1 MVNKADF
8 SAQEWE
14 VVVDA
19 PQMAGI
25 AVMVSGASG
34 VIGSI
39 KEAAAAAHAVYEGTT
54 HTDGLIRLISTK
66 DEMQASQTRIRA
78 LMGEFGETDPN
89 TWVYNQTITAVQR
102 ANAIL
107 KAKAPAEVGAYRGWI
122 LGIADKV
129 ANAAEEGGF
138 LGFGG
143 VRVSEEEQ
151 KMIAAITSAL
161 V

>member
-1 MVNKADF
+1 
-8 SAQEWE
+8 
-14 VVVDA
+14 
-19 PQMAGI
+19 
-25 AVMVSGASG
+25 
-34 VIGSI
+34 
-39 KEAAAAAHAVYEGTT
+39 
-54 HTDGLIRLISTK
+54 
-66 DEMQASQTRIRA
+66 
-78 LMGEFGETDPN
+78 
-89 TWVYNQTITAVQR
+89 
-102 ANAIL
+102 L